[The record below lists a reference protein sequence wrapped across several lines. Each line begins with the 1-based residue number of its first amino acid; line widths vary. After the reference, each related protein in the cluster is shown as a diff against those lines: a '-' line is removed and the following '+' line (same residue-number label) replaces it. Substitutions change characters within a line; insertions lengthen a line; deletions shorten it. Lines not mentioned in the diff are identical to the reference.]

1 MNSLQQCIDS
11 YNETLAPD
19 VHVSETARAG
29 LNLLRETARL
39 VLAPANITGTTERQR
54 LFAAT
59 ILASIDAKADAAK

>member
-1 MNSLQQCIDS
+1 MNSLQQLTDT
-11 YNETLAPD
+11 YNASLAPE
-19 VHVSETARAG
+19 VHASETARAG

-59 ILASIDAKADAAK
+59 ILASIDAKEDAAE